1 MQPIQPTPQGVSA
14 VYGAHPLWIANAHS
28 PLRAGKTHK
37 TPALDASELIVRL
50 ILLLIATCTLASL
63 ATGAVVLRHDRR
75 TDALHLFV
83 LFLDLIG
90 IGLGIGVKPGLPIL
104 QGVHD
109 FFLLLFV
116 HLLAQS
122 LVLARAF
129 RRGAHGVNV

>member
-28 PLRAGKTHK
+28 PVGAGKTDK

-50 ILLLIATCTLASL
+50 ILLLIATCLASL

-90 IGLGIGVKPGLPIL
+90 IGLGIGVKPGLSIL